1 MEFRSMLCLLPLAVI
16 LLLSAPAGAMESE
29 DCLGCHTDKDTVEG
43 KMLIDESRF
52 DSTAH
57 AELGCPSC
65 HESVTDEH
73 PDDGLTPSKASCQD
87 CHDEIHQEY
96 AVSRHGANAEC
107 NDCHNPHQVKAT
119 TEVSGYDM
127 NRQCASCHD
136 AADMVSIH
144 DKWLPQAELHLGA
157 LPCITCHSASEDY
170 VISLY
175 ISSRAKAFGD
185 FELASEQELK
195 ELAKGKPV
203 QSLIDTNGDS
213 FISLDELRTFNQDR
227 KFKNLRLAGM
237 MTPEK
242 ATHNFEIFENR
253 WDCTFCHASGPD
265 AMQTSYVAFPGD
277 GTGFNRMQVEQ
288 GAVLDA
294 LYGTPDFY
302 MMGATRSSV
311 LNIAGLMIIAGGLVM
326 PIGHGSLRIL
336 TRKNRQGK
344 DH

>member
-1 MEFRSMLCLLPLAVI
+1 MLCLLPLALV

-29 DCLGCHTDKDTVEG
+29 DCLGCHADRDTVDG
-43 KMLIDESRF
+43 KMFIEAGRF

-57 AELGCPSC
+57 AEMGCPSC

-87 CHDEIHQEY
+87 CHDQIHQEY
-96 AVSRHGANAEC
+96 AISQHGANAEC
-107 NDCHNPHQVKAT
+107 NDCHNPHQVKAA

-136 AADMVSIH
+136 AADMVSSH
-144 DKWLPQAELHLGA
+144 DSWLPQAELHLGA
-157 LPCITCHSASEDY
+157 LPCITCHSASENY

-185 FELASEQELK
+185 FELASKQELE

-213 FISLDELRTFNQDR
+213 FISLDELSAFNRAR
-227 KFKNLRLAGM
+227 KYKNLRLAGM
-237 MTPEK
+237 MTPETV
-242 ATHNFEIFENR
+242 THNFEIFENR
-253 WDCTFCHASGPD
+253 WDCTFCHASGPE
-265 AMQTSYVAFPGD
+265 AMQTSYVAFPDD
-277 GTGFNRMQVEQ
+277 GNGFSRLAVEQ

-302 MMGATRSSV
+302 MMGATRSKA
-311 LNIAGLMIIAGGLVM
+311 LNIVGLMIIAGGLVM
-326 PIGHGSLRIL
+326 PIGHGSLRFL